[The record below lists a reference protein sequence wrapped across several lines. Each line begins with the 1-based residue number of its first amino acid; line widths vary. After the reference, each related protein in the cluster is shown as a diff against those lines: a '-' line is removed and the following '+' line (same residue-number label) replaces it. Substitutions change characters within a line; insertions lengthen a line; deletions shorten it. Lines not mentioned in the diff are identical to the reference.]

1 MKSFSGQTL
10 YKKAKKMIPGG
21 TQLLSKRPEMFAP
34 DIWPAYY
41 SSSKGCRVWDL
52 DNNEYIDMSI
62 MAVGACILGYADE
75 DVDKKV
81 IEAIHKG
88 VNNTLNSPAEVALA
102 EKMLELHPWFDMV
115 RYARSGGEAMSIA
128 VRIARAKTRKE
139 KVLFS
144 GYHGWTDWY
153 LSANLANESELDSQL
168 MPGLDPAG
176 VPQGLKGTA
185 ESFEFDN
192 INDLK
197 KVIAKESA
205 NIAAIVIEPARGYE
219 PSKEYLQEL
228 KSISKEIGA
237 ILIFDEITSGFRM
250 CPGGIHRRLGVNP
263 DIAVFAKSLANGYPM
278 SVIIGTEE
286 VMQAAQN
293 TFISSTNWTDA
304 IGPSAALATMEKYIN
319 SKVDK
324 HIIEIGDTV
333 KRVWK
338 KNAEKF
344 NIDISI
350 SGLPSLAS
358 FSFNGPFVNELNS
371 KFVIEML
378 NLGFLGF
385 RQFKPSLA
393 HTHDEIIK
401 YDNAISYVFEKI
413 SNLNESEI
421 KKIKAAHDGFHRLTK
436 E

>member
-1 MKSFSGQTL
+1 
-10 YKKAKKMIPGG
+10 
-21 TQLLSKRPEMFAP
+21 
-34 DIWPAYY
+34 
-41 SSSKGCRVWDL
+41 
-52 DNNEYIDMSI
+52 
-62 MAVGACILGYADE
+62 
-75 DVDKKV
+75 
-81 IEAIHKG
+81 
-88 VNNTLNSPAEVALA
+88 
-102 EKMLELHPWFDMV
+102 
-115 RYARSGGEAMSIA
+115 
-128 VRIARAKTRKE
+128 
-139 KVLFS
+139 
-144 GYHGWTDWY
+144 
-153 LSANLANESELDSQL
+153 
-168 MPGLDPAG
+168 
-176 VPQGLKGTA
+176 
-185 ESFEFDN
+185 
-192 INDLK
+192 
-197 KVIAKESA
+197 
-205 NIAAIVIEPARGYE
+205 
-219 PSKEYLQEL
+219 
-228 KSISKEIGA
+228 
-237 ILIFDEITSGFRM
+237 
-250 CPGGIHRRLGVNP
+250 
-263 DIAVFAKSLANGYPM
+263 
-278 SVIIGTEE
+278 
-286 VMQAAQN
+286 MQAAQN

-333 KRVWK
+333 KLVWK

-421 KKIKAAHDGFHRLTK
+421 KKIKAAHNGFHRLTK

>member
-333 KRVWK
+333 KLVWK

-421 KKIKAAHDGFHRLTK
+421 KKIKAAHNGFHRLTK